1 MTTAAPVTAPTA
13 RWWEA
18 LPAGSGR
25 LRGRAHLHS
34 DAPEVSLDG
43 TWDVRFGNRADGSDL
58 GDPTTIEVPGL
69 WQLQGHGAP
78 QYTNVT
84 YPIPVDVPHVPDE
97 NPTAHY
103 SRTLSVPADWD
114 QQLAE
119 GARAI
124 LRFQGVDSAA
134 KVWIDGS
141 EVGVTA
147 GSRLTQEF
155 DVTDLLRAGA
165 DHLIEVRVVQ
175 WSVNTYLEDQDMWW
189 ASGIFRSV
197 DLLLRPVGGIHD
209 LVTRVDVDPATG
221 RGTLSAL
228 ATGIDGEALSGAVVR
243 IPALGVEAPAD
254 GTSID
259 VGPVEP
265 WSAEVPA
272 LYDATV
278 AAPRP
283 DGVAGAGAGAAAAET
298 VSLRVGFRRVEIDGE
313 IFRINGER
321 VEIRGVNRHEVDRL
335 VGRTQHLGNQDL
347 DAALMKRHNINAV
360 RTSHYPPHQRFLE
373 VCDEVGLYV
382 IDEGDFEAHGFHAD
396 TTGED
401 TIGAAKRPA
410 DDPQFTDTLLERTD
424 RFVRRDLNHPSI
436 VIWSIGNEAATG
448 RNSTAMIQRVREV
461 DPTRPVIYE
470 QDYRA
475 LDADFFSLMYPS
487 HAMSREIGERELS
500 EESRKQLVGMLRHL
514 GVDADDDA
522 FDDVP
527 ALTKP
532 FLWIEYAHAMG
543 NGAGSLKEYFDLVHE
558 YPAIQG
564 GFIWEWIDHAL
575 ATTDAS
581 GHAIDGYG
589 GDFGE
594 RLHDSNFVADGLVL
608 PDRTPSPALVD
619 AKHHYSPV
627 GLEVLEQATAGAPGA
642 GAAGAGAAGTGAT
655 GGAPGGLVARVTNRY
670 AFRTLDHLRA
680 EVSLDAQETWQE
692 LALPDL
698 APGASADVL
707 LPAGDGAVVT
717 VRLLTREEQGPVP
730 AGHLVIAADHVDR
743 AALAAQQQDLGEL
756 VAPIPPDAAV
766 GRDSWRVGPAV
777 LDDLG
782 RLVKIGSV
790 DVSHAAVDL
799 YRAPV
804 DNERAFTAV
813 ALETRWKKIGLDVA
827 RLRLVSAEVEGD
839 VLVFRRRLGLDGSSL
854 GADVTE
860 RWSSDGERVGVEVE
874 VEPAAHWPED
884 LPLPRVGWTFA
895 VPGGLDDVQYT
906 GFGPHE
912 SYPDTGGGTTFAT
925 YRSSVADLQTRYVM
939 PQENG
944 NRAGVV
950 RAAVR
955 GDGHEVDVFA
965 PEGLGLAVRPWPTA
979 ELDAKA
985 HDGALEADG
994 LTWVTLSA
1002 ALHGVGSAACG
1013 PVPLPQYVLGADP
1026 VTFRF
1031 ELAAR

>member
-1 MTTAAPVTAPTA
+1 MTTAAPVTAPTD

-18 LPAGSGR
+18 LPTGSGR

-34 DAPEVSLDG
+34 DAPELSLDG
-43 TWDVRFGNRADGSDL
+43 TWDVRFGSRADGSDL

-78 QYTNVT
+78 QYTNVV

-103 SRTLSVPADWD
+103 SRALAVPADWE
-114 QQLAE
+114 QQLTE

-134 KVWIDGS
+134 KVWIDGT

-165 DHLIEVRVVQ
+165 AHLLEVRVVQ

-209 LVTRVDVDPATG
+209 LVTRVDFDPSTG
-221 RGTLSAL
+221 RGTLSAR
-228 ATGIDGEALSGAVVR
+228 ATGIDGALLEGAVVR
-243 IPALGVEAPAD
+243 IPALDVEAPAD

-259 VGPVEP
+259 VGPVDP

-278 AAPRP
+278 TAA
-283 DGVAGAGAGAAAAET
+283 AGAGGAGAAGRVAGASGGAVTET
-298 VSLRVGFRRVEIDGE
+298 ISLRVGFRRVEIDGE

-335 VGRTQHLGNQDL
+335 VGRTQHPGNQDL
-347 DAALMKRHNINAV
+347 DAALMKQHNINAV
-360 RTSHYPPHQRFLE
+360 RTSHYPPHQRFLD

-382 IDEGDFEAHGFHAD
+382 VDECDFEAHGFHAD

-401 TIGAAKRPA
+401 STGAAKRPA
-410 DDPQFTDTLLERTD
+410 DDPQFTESLLERTD
-424 RFVRRDLNHPSI
+424 RFVRRDLNHSSI
-436 VIWSIGNEAATG
+436 VIWSIGNEASTG
-448 RNSTAMIQRVREV
+448 QNTTAMIERVREV

-487 HAMSREIGERELS
+487 HEQSRQIGERALDAEN
-500 EESRKQLVGMLRHL
+500 RKQLVGMLRHL
-514 GVDADDDA
+514 GVDAADDA

-532 FLWIEYAHAMG
+532 FLWIEFAHAMG

-575 ATTDAS
+575 ATTDAE
-581 GHAIDGYG
+581 GRAIDGYG

-608 PDRTPSPALVD
+608 PDRSPSPALLD
-619 AKHHYSPV
+619 AKHHFSPV
-627 GLEVLEQATAGAPGA
+627 GLEILAAPTGDESGARA
-642 GAAGAGAAGTGAT
+642 
-655 GGAPGGLVARVTNRY
+655 ARVTNRY
-670 AFRTLDHLRA
+670 AFRSLEHLRA
-680 EVSLDAQETWQE
+680 EVSLDAQESWQE

-698 APGASADVL
+698 APGASADVP
-707 LPAGDGAVVT
+707 LPAGDGPAVT
-717 VRLLTREEQGPVP
+717 VRLLTREEEGPVP
-730 AGHLVIAADHVDR
+730 AGHLVIAADRMDR
-743 AALAAQQQDLGEL
+743 AALSAQQGGLGEL

-766 GRDSWRVGPAV
+766 GRDGWRVGSAV

-782 RLVKIGSV
+782 RLVKVGSV
-790 DVSHAAVDL
+790 DVPHAGVDL

-804 DNERAFTAV
+804 DNERAFTSV
-813 ALETRWKKIGLDVA
+813 ALETRWKRIGLDVA
-827 RLRLVSAEVEGD
+827 RLRLVSADVEGD
-839 VLVFRRRLGLDGSSL
+839 VLVLRKRLGLDGSSL
-854 GADVTE
+854 GADVIE
-860 RWSSDGERVGVEVE
+860 RWSSDGERVGVQVD
-874 VEPAAHWPED
+874 VAPSAHWPED

-895 VPGGLDDVQYT
+895 VPGDLDDVQYT
-906 GFGPHE
+906 GYGPHE

-925 YRSSVADLQTRYVM
+925 YRSSVTDLQTRYVM

-955 GDGHEVDVFA
+955 GDGHEVDVVA

-985 HDGALEADG
+985 HDAALESDG

-1013 PVPLPQYVLGADP
+1013 PEPLPQYVLGAAP
-1026 VTFRF
+1026 MSFRF

>member
-1 MTTAAPVTAPTA
+1 MTTAAPVTAPTD

-34 DAPEVSLDG
+34 DAPEISLDG
-43 TWDVRFGNRADGSDL
+43 TWDVRFGSRADGSDL
-58 GDPTTIEVPGL
+58 GEPTTIAVPGL

-78 QYTNVT
+78 QYTNVV

-103 SRTLSVPADWD
+103 SRQLAVPADWE
-114 QQLAE
+114 QQLVE

-134 KVWIDGS
+134 KVWIDGT
-141 EVGVTA
+141 EVGVTS

-165 DHLIEVRVVQ
+165 AHLLEMRVVQ

-209 LVTRVDVDPATG
+209 LVTRVDFDPQTG
-221 RGTLSAL
+221 RGTLSAR
-228 ATGIDGEALSGAVVR
+228 ATGIDGAPLEGAVVR
-243 IPALGVEAPAD
+243 IPALGVDAPAD

-259 VGPVEP
+259 VGPVDP

-278 AAPRP
+278 TA
-283 DGVAGAGAGAAAAET
+283 AGASAGGMAET

-321 VEIRGVNRHEVDRL
+321 VEIRGVNRHEVDRI

-347 DAALMKRHNINAV
+347 DAALMKQHNINAV

-373 VCDEVGLYV
+373 VCDEAGLYV
-382 IDEGDFEAHGFHAD
+382 VDECDFEAHGFHAD

-410 DDPQFTDTLLERTD
+410 DDPQFTDSLLERTD

-436 VIWSIGNEAATG
+436 VIWSIGNEASTG
-448 RNSTAMIQRVREV
+448 RNTTAMIERVREV

-487 HAMSREIGERELS
+487 HEQSRQIGERALDAEN
-500 EESRKQLVGMLRHL
+500 RKQLVGMLRHL
-514 GVDADDDA
+514 GVDAADDA
-522 FDDVP
+522 FDEVP
-527 ALTKP
+527 ALSKP
-532 FLWIEYAHAMG
+532 FLWIEFAHAMG

-575 ATTDAS
+575 ATTDPE

-594 RLHDSNFVADGLVL
+594 RLHDANFVADGLVL
-608 PDRTPSPALVD
+608 PDRTPSPALLD
-619 AKHHYSPV
+619 AKHHFSPV
-627 GLEVLEQATAGAPGA
+627 GLQILEGTTGDGA
-642 GAAGAGAAGTGAT
+642 GASI
-655 GGAPGGLVARVTNRY
+655 VRVTNRY
-670 AFRTLDHLRA
+670 AFRTLEHLRA

-698 APGASADVL
+698 APGASADVPL
-707 LPAGDGAVVT
+707 SAGDGPAVT
-717 VRLLTREEQGPVP
+717 VRLLTREEEGPVP
-730 AGHLVIAADHVDR
+730 AGHLVVAADRVDR
-743 AALAAQQQDLGEL
+743 VALAAQQEGLGEL

-782 RLVKIGSV
+782 RLAKVGSV
-790 DVSHAAVDL
+790 DVPHAGVDL

-804 DNERAFTAV
+804 DNERAFTSV
-813 ALETRWKKIGLDVA
+813 ALETRWKRIGLDVA
-827 RLRLVSAEVEGD
+827 RLRLVSADVEGD
-839 VLVFRRRLGLDGSSL
+839 VLVLRKRLGLDGSSL

-860 RWSSDGERVGVEVE
+860 RWSSDGERVGVQVD
-874 VEPAAHWPED
+874 VAPSAHWPED

-906 GFGPHE
+906 GYGPHE

-950 RAAVR
+950 RATLR
-955 GDGHEVDVFA
+955 GGGHEVDLFA
-965 PEGLGLAVRPWPTA
+965 PDGLGLAVRPWSTA
-979 ELDAKA
+979 ELDARA
-985 HDGALEADG
+985 HDGALETDG

-1013 PVPLPQYVLGADP
+1013 PEPLPQYVLGAAP
-1026 VTFRF
+1026 VSFRF

>member
-1 MTTAAPVTAPTA
+1 MTTVAPVTAPTD

-34 DAPEVSLDG
+34 DAPELSLDG
-43 TWDVRFGNRADGSDL
+43 TWDVRFGTRADGSDL
-58 GDPTTIEVPGL
+58 GETEQIEVPGL

-103 SRTLSVPADWD
+103 SRTLSVPSDWER
-114 QQLAE
+114 QLAA
-119 GARAI
+119 GARTI

-134 KVWIDGS
+134 KVWIDGT

-165 DHLIEVRVVQ
+165 DYLLEVRVVQ

-197 DLLLRPVGGIHD
+197 DVLLRPVGGIHD
-209 LVTRVDVDPATG
+209 LVTRVDYDPQTG
-221 RGTLSAL
+221 RGTLSAR
-228 ATGIDGEALSGAVVR
+228 ATGTDGEGLPGALVR

-254 GTSID
+254 GTSVD

-278 AAPRP
+278 TT
-283 DGVAGAGAGAAAAET
+283 AGATGSDAAET
-298 VSLRVGFRRVEIDGE
+298 VSLRLGFRRVEIDGE
-313 IFRINGER
+313 IFRVNGQR

-347 DAALMKRHNINAV
+347 DAALMKQHNINAV

-401 TIGAAKRPA
+401 PTGAAKRPA
-410 DDPQFTDTLLERTD
+410 DDPQFTESLLERTD

-436 VIWSIGNEAATG
+436 VIWSIGNEASTG
-448 RNSTAMIQRVREV
+448 RNTTAMIERVREV

-487 HAMSREIGERELS
+487 RELSRQIGERELS
-500 EESRKQLVGMLRHL
+500 EESRKLLVGMLRHL
-514 GVDADDDA
+514 GVDAADDA

-527 ALTKP
+527 ALAKP

-558 YPAIQG
+558 YSAIQG

-575 ATTDAS
+575 ATTDAE
-581 GHAIDGYG
+581 GRAIDGYG

-594 RLHDSNFVADGLVL
+594 RLHDANFVADGLVL
-608 PDRTPSPALVD
+608 PDRTPSPALLD

-627 GLEVLEQATAGAPGA
+627 GLEILD
-642 GAAGAGAAGTGAT
+642 GAAEAGSTNAGSTGTGAT
-655 GGAPGGLVARVTNRY
+655 GTGAAGGVPESARVARVTNRY
-670 AFRTLDHLRA
+670 AFRTLEHLRA

-692 LALPDL
+692 LTLPEL
-698 APGASADVL
+698 APGASADVP
-707 LPAGDGAVVT
+707 LPAGDGPTVT
-717 VRLLTREEQGPVP
+717 VRLLTRAEEGPVP
-730 AGHLVIAADHVDR
+730 ADHLVVAADHVDR
-743 AALAAQQQDLGEL
+743 AALAAQQEQLGALVSPIAPDLS
-756 VAPIPPDAAV
+756 V

-782 RLVKIGSV
+782 TLVKIGSV
-790 DVSHAAVDL
+790 DVPHAEVDL

-813 ALETRWKKIGLDVA
+813 ALETRWKRIGLDVA

-839 VLVFRRRLGLDGSSL
+839 VLVLRKRLGLDGSSL

-860 RWSSDGERVGVEVE
+860 RWSSDGERVAVEVD
-874 VEPAAHWPED
+874 VVPSAHWPKD

-895 VPGGLDDVQYT
+895 VPGDLGDVQYT

-950 RAAVR
+950 RAALR
-955 GDGHEVDVFA
+955 GDGHEVDLFA
-965 PEGLGLAVRPWPTA
+965 PEGLGLAVRPWSTA
-979 ELDAKA
+979 ELDATA

-1013 PVPLPQYVLGADP
+1013 PKPLPQYVLGADP
-1026 VTFRF
+1026 VSFSF
-1031 ELAAR
+1031 VLGAH